1 MKIHNPF
8 RDLTA
13 FERALWL
20 TSVAVT
26 IISFAVSGGGDIL
39 TLIASL
45 IGVTALIFVA
55 KGYVLGQVLTV
66 VFAVFYGVISFFFSY
81 YGEMI
86 TYLCMTAPIAI
97 MSTISWLKNPYK
109 DTKEVTVSRLSKQQ
123 IAVMFIAAAA
133 VTAIFWFV
141 LGWLNN
147 ANLLFSTISVTT
159 SFIASWL
166 TLLRSPYYAI
176 GYAANDIVLI
186 ILWILAT
193 LESLSYLP
201 MVICFVLF
209 LANDIYGFINWRR
222 IQKRQSNEPV
232 SGNT

>member
-13 FERALWL
+13 FERVLWL

-55 KGYVLGQVLTV
+55 KGYVIGQVLTV

-109 DTKEVTVSRLSKQQ
+109 DTKEVTVSRLTKQQ
-123 IAVMFIAAAA
+123 IAVMLIAAAA

-222 IQKRQSNEPV
+222 IQKRQSNEPI
-232 SGNT
+232 SGKA